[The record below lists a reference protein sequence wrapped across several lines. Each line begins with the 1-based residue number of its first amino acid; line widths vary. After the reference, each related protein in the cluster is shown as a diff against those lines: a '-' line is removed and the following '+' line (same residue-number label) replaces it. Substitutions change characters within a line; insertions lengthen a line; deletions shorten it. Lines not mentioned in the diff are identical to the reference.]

1 MGRFSSSLALGLAT
15 LLITAGAAWG
25 QGSTTRV
32 VDDDGAGNARACD
45 APDGTFSTIGA
56 AIGASASGDTV
67 VVCPGTYVEN
77 VNFGGRNI
85 TLRSAAG
92 PEVTRI
98 DGNAAGS
105 VVTFAA
111 SEGPAAVLDGFTI
124 QNGRSGFDTPGFGDG
139 GGIRIAGTSPT
150 IRNNAIINNRACSGI
165 GISIHFGSPLIES
178 NVISQNMQQG
188 CSGGNGGGGMAILG
202 SSAAIVRSN
211 TISHNTLNSANGGG
225 IALNGAGSPT
235 IDRNVISDNSATGI
249 IPCTRGGGI
258 TIGNH
263 SDATITGNL
272 IVRNSAGCGGGIEW
286 LVPSGF
292 VGPRVV
298 NNTIAANNSAKGSG
312 ILADGFDAQA
322 QLVNNII
329 VALPGQTAVFCGNF
343 NDVNP
348 PSFNSN
354 NVVAPSGVAYGGI
367 CGDQTGSNGNIS
379 AAPLFANAAAG
390 DFHLMPGSPGIDAG
404 SNTVPSLPAFDADGN
419 ARVLDGDAVPG
430 AIVDIGADEIG
441 PLPTLMLKV
450 NGRRPSPAVV
460 FTAAAVHV
468 TLNST
473 PTTYSKTLDWYWAVV
488 ANGQLVWVTS
498 TGLSPTAA
506 PLVNSPAI
514 AFNDVTLL
522 NAVFEP
528 GTTLTNAFFLVSGS
542 TVISMDV
549 MTAVV
554 VR

>member
-32 VDDDGAGNARACD
+32 VDDDGAGNATACD
-45 APDGTFSTIGA
+45 APEGTFSTIGA
-56 AIGASASGDTV
+56 AIGASMSGDTV

-77 VNFGGRNI
+77 INFGGRNI

-92 PEVTRI
+92 PDVTRI
-98 DGNAAGS
+98 DGNAADS

-111 SEGPAAVLDGFTI
+111 SEGPTAVLDGFTI

-139 GGIRIAGTSPT
+139 GGIRILATSPT
-150 IRNNAIINNRACSGI
+150 IRNNIVINNRACSGI
-165 GISIHFGSPLIES
+165 GVSIRAGSPLVEG
-178 NVISQNMQQG
+178 NVISDNIQHG
-188 CSGGNGGGGMAILG
+188 CSGGIGGGGIAILG
-202 SSAAIVRSN
+202 TSTAIIRSN
-211 TISHNTLNSANGGG
+211 TISHNLLTSADGGG
-225 IALNGAGSPT
+225 ISLFAAGWPT
-235 IDRNVISDNSATGI
+235 IDRNVISDNSATGVS
-249 IPCTRGGGI
+249 PCTRGGGI
-258 TIGNH
+258 SLVNH
-263 SDATITGNL
+263 SDATITGNV
-272 IVRNSAGCGGGIEW
+272 IVRNSAGCGGGIAW
-286 LVPSGF
+286 LVPIGSI
-292 VGPRVV
+292 GPRVV
-298 NNTIAANNSAKGSG
+298 NNTIAANNGAQGSG
-312 ILADGFDAQA
+312 ILADGFDVQA
-322 QLVNNII
+322 QLVNNLI

-354 NVVAPSGVAYGGI
+354 NVVAPSGVVYGGI
-367 CGDQTGSNGNIS
+367 CGEQTGFNGNIS

-404 SNTVPSLPAFDADGN
+404 SNAAPSLPAFDADGHP
-419 ARVLDGDAVPG
+419 RVVDGDAVPG

-460 FTAAAVHV
+460 FTAGAVHL

-473 PTTYSKTLDWYWAVV
+473 PTTYAKTLDWYWAVV
-488 ANGQLVWVTS
+488 AKGQLVWVTS